1 MSITIKQTK
10 NSFLKKVALLGS
22 LFLAIFIG
30 VFYLVNLSFDKEEQ
44 QTTAPSVT
52 SSAEAVD
59 LGAELKKRMGSTA
72 FSIESYEEWAKRYG
86 LAKSDASTLDADP
99 DEDGLPN
106 YLEYVHGTNPLSAD
120 SDKDNY
126 SDKQEIINGYDP
138 DAPGDTK
145 PGARVVISKLNI
157 NAPLIWSLKD
167 DEKSMLSDLER
178 GVSHYPK
185 TATPGQNGNMV
196 ISGHSSNY
204 IWAKGNYNHIFENLN
219 NLEAG
224 DIITIKTEQEN
235 GRNITYKYKVID
247 KFIASSND
255 ERIFTETPNP
265 TLTLSTCWPLG
276 TNFKRAVIKAELVK

>member
-10 NSFLKKVALLGS
+10 NSLLKKVALLGS
-22 LFLAIFIG
+22 LFFAIFLG
-30 VFYLVNLSFDKEEQ
+30 AFYLVNLSFNEEEQ
-44 QTTAPSVT
+44 PESA
-52 SSAEAVD
+52 SSTISPVSED
-59 LGAELKKRMGSTA
+59 LGAELKKRMGSTT

-86 LAKSDASTLDADP
+86 LAKNDSSTLDMDP
-99 DEDGLPN
+99 DGDGLLN

-120 SDKDNY
+120 SDGDKY

-145 PGARVVISKLNI
+145 PGVRVVISKLNV
-157 NAPLIWSLKD
+157 NAPMIWSLKD

-204 IWAKGNYNHIFENLN
+204 IWAKGNFNHIFENLD

-235 GRNITYKYKVID
+235 GRNITYKYKVTN
-247 KFIASSND
+247 KFVASATD
-255 ERIFTETPNP
+255 ERIFAVTPNP
-265 TLTLSTCWPLG
+265 TLTLSTCWPIG